1 MSQSIYTQTHTLS
14 IRIGD
19 TPQTWLWKISKYFL
33 AQWAWRGKWRVM
45 FLANLLIE
53 QLNETKQQ
61 NLDDSIYCKR
71 KTRGMKLE

>member
-1 MSQSIYTQTHTLS
+1 
-14 IRIGD
+14 
-19 TPQTWLWKISKYFL
+19 
-33 AQWAWRGKWRVM
+33 M